1 MRRNITKETI
11 KAIKDGAVVKLG
23 SNADIKM
30 NGKSIVLTI
39 DGKNYDWDEDEIHC
53 LDNCVKQ
60 INMLIDNSNH
70 KELYNII
77 NTLFTEMSYDLS
89 FRFSD
94 YTLGLFK
101 GEEYDAEWWEGGIY
115 VIPTNAKEENGDWDW
130 DAATYFLIE
139 PYFRTYA
146 DLLRGDR
153 DIIGDMTNSI
163 LDFMETDTPYPSTG
177 GTTVTHKTEV
187 VE

>member
-1 MRRNITKETI
+1 MI
-11 KAIKDGAVVKLG
+11 
-23 SNADIKM
+23 
-30 NGKSIVLTI
+30 GKRVVLTI
-39 DGKNYDWDEDEIHC
+39 DGNNCYFGEDELNY
-53 LDNCVKQ
+53 LDSCVKQ
-60 INMLIDNSNH
+60 INTVISNYNTN
-70 KELYNII
+70 KLYDII
-77 NTLFTEMSYDLS
+77 NTLFTEMDYNLS
-89 FRFSD
+89 FRFGD
-94 YTLGLFK
+94 YTLGLF
-101 GEEYDAEWWEGGIY
+101 EDEAEDAVWWEKGIY

-130 DAATYFLIE
+130 AAATYLSIE

-177 GTTVTHKTEV
+177 GTTETHKTEV

>member
-1 MRRNITKETI
+1 MIKNITKETI
-11 KAIKDGAVVKLG
+11 NAIKDGAVVELG
-23 SNADIKM
+23 ANAEIKM
-30 NGKSIVLTI
+30 IGKSVVVTI
-39 DGKNYDWDEDEIHC
+39 DGKESIYHKENYTESKLVEFI
-53 LDNCVKQ
+53 NKQ
-60 INMLIDNSNH
+60 IDYNNH
-70 KELYNII
+70 NELYNIV
-77 NTLFTEMSYDLS
+77 NTLFTEMDYNLS
-89 FRFSD
+89 FRFGD
-94 YTLGLFK
+94 YTLGLFDT
-101 GEEYDAEWWEGGIY
+101 EEEDAVWWENGIY

-130 DAATYFLIE
+130 AAATYLSIE

-177 GTTVTHKTEV
+177 GTTETHKTEV

>member
-1 MRRNITKETI
+1 MRKNITKETI
-11 KAIKDGAVVKLG
+11 NAIKDGAVVELG
-23 SNADIKM
+23 ADAKVEYR
-30 NGKSIVLTI
+30 GKSVVFTI
-39 DGKNYDWDEDEIHC
+39 DDKVSTYSEEDYTESKI
-53 LDNCVKQ
+53 VKY
-60 INMLIDNSNH
+60 INMQIDHSNH

-77 NTLFTEMSYDLS
+77 NTLFTEMDYNLS
-89 FRFSD
+89 FRFGD
-94 YTLGLFK
+94 YTLGLFED
-101 GEEYDAEWWEGGIY
+101 EEADAAWWENGVYI
-115 VIPTNAKEENGDWDW
+115 IPTNAKDENGDWDW
-130 DAATYFLIE
+130 DAATYFSIE

-177 GTTVTHKTEV
+177 GTTETHKTEV

>member
-1 MRRNITKETI
+1 MRKNITKETI
-11 KAIKDGAVVKLG
+11 NAIKDGAVVELG
-23 SNADIKM
+23 ENTEIKM
-30 NGKSIVLTI
+30 IGKSVVFTI
-39 DGKNYDWDEDEIHC
+39 DDKVSAYSEEDYTENQI
-53 LDNCVKQ
+53 VKY
-60 INMLIDNSNH
+60 INMQIDHSNH

-77 NTLFTEMSYDLS
+77 NTLFTEMDYNLS
-89 FRFSD
+89 FRFGD
-94 YTLGLFK
+94 YTLGLFED
-101 GEEYDAEWWEGGIY
+101 EEYDAEWWEKGIY
-115 VIPTNAKEENGDWDW
+115 VIPTNAKEEDGDWDW
-130 DAATYFLIE
+130 DAATFFSIE

-177 GTTVTHKTEV
+177 GTTETHKTEV

>member
-1 MRRNITKETI
+1 MIKNITKETI
-11 KAIKDGAVVKLG
+11 NAIKDGTVVELG
-23 SNADIKM
+23 ANAEIKM
-30 NGKSIVLTI
+30 IGKSVVVTI
-39 DGKNYDWDEDEIHC
+39 DGKESIYRKENYTESKLVEFV
-53 LDNCVKQ
+53 NKQ
-60 INMLIDNSNH
+60 IDYNNH
-70 KELYNII
+70 KELYNIV
-77 NTLFTEMSYDLS
+77 NTLFTEMDYSLS
-89 FRFSD
+89 FRFGD
-94 YTLGLFK
+94 YTLGLFDT
-101 GEEYDAEWWEGGIY
+101 EEEDAVWWENGIY

-130 DAATYFLIE
+130 AAATYLSIE

-177 GTTVTHKTEV
+177 GTTETHKTEV

>member
-1 MRRNITKETI
+1 MRKNITKETI
-11 KAIKDGAVVKLG
+11 NAIKDGAVVELG
-23 SNADIKM
+23 ADAKVEYR
-30 NGKSIVLTI
+30 GKSVVFTI
-39 DGKNYDWDEDEIHC
+39 DDKVSTYSEEDYTESKI
-53 LDNCVKQ
+53 VKY
-60 INMLIDNSNH
+60 INMQIDHSNH

-77 NTLFTEMSYDLS
+77 NTLFTEMDYNLS
-89 FRFSD
+89 FRFGD
-94 YTLGLFK
+94 YTLGLFDT
-101 GEEYDAEWWEGGIY
+101 EEEDAEWWEKGIY

-130 DAATYFLIE
+130 AAATYLSIE

-177 GTTVTHKTEV
+177 GTTETHKTEV

>member
-1 MRRNITKETI
+1 MRKNITKETI
-11 KAIKDGAVVKLG
+11 NAIKDGAVVELG
-23 SNADIKM
+23 ENAEIKM
-30 NGKSIVLTI
+30 IGKSVVVTI
-39 DGKNYDWDEDEIHC
+39 DGKESIYRKENYTESKLVEF
-53 LDNCVKQ
+53 
-60 INMLIDNSNH
+60 INMLIDHSNH
-70 KELYNII
+70 KELYSII
-77 NTLFTEMSYDLS
+77 NTLFTEMDYNLS
-89 FRFSD
+89 FRFGD
-94 YTLGLFK
+94 YTLGLFDT
-101 GEEYDAEWWEGGIY
+101 EEEDAEWWENGIY

-130 DAATYFLIE
+130 AAATYLSIG

-177 GTTVTHKTEV
+177 GTTETHKTEV